1 MTDVHKVTIQI
12 RAPRGTFAGRVEI
25 GYYCVTDSHVVLC
38 DENGKPTGEDKRYL
52 NPGGDAK
59 LIACSMLRAR
69 RRSRATVSGF
79 SDRLLY
85 QKLKY

>member
-1 MTDVHKVTIQI
+1 MNDVHKITIEV
-12 RAPRGTFAGRVEI
+12 AKPRGSFAGRVEI
-25 GYYCVTDSHVVLC
+25 GYYCVADGHVVLT

-69 RRSRATVSGF
+69 RRSRATISGF
-79 SDRLLY
+79 GDRLLY